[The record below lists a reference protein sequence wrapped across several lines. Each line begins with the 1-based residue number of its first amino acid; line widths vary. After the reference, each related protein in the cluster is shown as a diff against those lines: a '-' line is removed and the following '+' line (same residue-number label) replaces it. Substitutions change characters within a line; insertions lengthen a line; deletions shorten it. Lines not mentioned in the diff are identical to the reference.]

1 MNDPIELPKAFPLN
15 SARIV
20 LELMR
25 GGRSIDEET
34 IAAGITL
41 IGWAAQMAAPTPKIV
56 GLADPVGSMDI
67 AAREALAQAIGEAET
82 PAIKTMGII
91 PWSIIVE
98 WVAKKLIEHILKK

>member
-1 MNDPIELPKAFPLN
+1 MSDPIELPKSFPLN

-25 GGRSIDEET
+25 GGRSIDDET

-41 IGWAAQMAAPTPKIV
+41 VAWAAQMAAPTPKVV
-56 GLADPVGSMDI
+56 GLADPVGSMDL
-67 AAREALAQAIGEAET
+67 AAREALAQAIGEAENPT
-82 PAIKTMGII
+82 IKTMGII

-98 WVAKKLIEHILKK
+98 YIAQKLIEHILKK

>member
-1 MNDPIELPKAFPLN
+1 MNDPIELPKNFPLN

-20 LELMR
+20 LEVMR
-25 GGRSIDEET
+25 GGRSLNEET

-41 IGWAAQMAAPTPKIV
+41 IAWGAQMAAPTPKIV
-56 GLADPVGSMDI
+56 GLADPVGSMDL
-67 AAREALAQAIGEAET
+67 AAREALAQAIDESEN

-98 WVAKKLIEHILKK
+98 WVAKKLIEHILKR

>member
-1 MNDPIELPKAFPLN
+1 MNDPIELPKSFPIN

-25 GGRSIDEET
+25 GARSIDDET

-41 IGWAAQMAAPTPKIV
+41 VAWGAQMAAPAPKV
-56 GLADPVGSMDI
+56 FGLTDPIGSMDL
-67 AAREALAQAIGEAET
+67 AAKEGLTQAIEEAEN

-98 WVAKKLIEHILKK
+98 FVAKKLIEHILKK